1 MAISA
6 SRRNTMTLFSAANE
20 MDSHHVRLV
29 LAEKGIS
36 ADILVVQPDRMP
48 EDVYEVNPYG
58 SLPTLI
64 DRDLAL
70 YQADIIMEYLDERFP
85 HPPLLPV
92 YPVARGQTRLMMYRI
107 KRDWYGLAGK
117 ILQDGSEAAEARRDL
132 RESLLAT
139 APVFAQSDFFMSD
152 EYSLQDVYLS
162 VLLWR
167 LPLLGIELNGPG
179 SQAIKTY
186 MARMFERDAFVQSL
200 TEAERRIHPGR
211 F

>member
-1 MAISA
+1 MASNA
-6 SRRNTMTLFSAANE
+6 SRRNTMTLFSAAAD

-36 ADILVVQPDRMP
+36 ADILTVHPGNLP
-48 EDVYEVNPYG
+48 EEVYEVNPYG

-107 KRDWYGLAGK
+107 KRDWYGLAQK
-117 ILQDGSEAAEARRDL
+117 ILADGAGAAEARHDL
-132 RESLLAT
+132 RESLLST
-139 APVFAQSDFFMSD
+139 APIFADTAFFMSD
-152 EYSLQDVYLS
+152 EFSLQDVYLS

-167 LPLLGIELNGPG
+167 LPLLGIEISGPG
-179 SQAIKTY
+179 SKPIKNY
-186 MARMFERDAFVQSL
+186 MLRMFERDAFQQSL
-200 TEAERRIHPGR
+200 TEAERRIHPGAY
-211 F
+211 

>member
-1 MAISA
+1 MASNA
-6 SRRNTMTLFSAANE
+6 SRRNTMTLFSAAAD
-20 MDSHHVRLV
+20 MDSHHVRMV

-36 ADILVVQPDRMP
+36 ADILVVHPGNLP

-107 KRDWYGLAGK
+107 KRDWYGLANK
-117 ILQDGSEAAEARRDL
+117 ILADAPGAADARYDL
-132 RESLLAT
+132 RESLLST
-139 APVFAQSDFFMSD
+139 APIFADSPFFMSD
-152 EYSLQDVYLS
+152 EFSLQDVYLS
-162 VLLWR
+162 ALLWR
-167 LPLLGIELNGPG
+167 LPLLGIELSGPG
-179 SQAIKTY
+179 SKPIKNY
-186 MARMFERDAFVQSL
+186 MLRMFERDAFQQSL
-200 TEAERRIHPGR
+200 TESERRIHPGMY
-211 F
+211 